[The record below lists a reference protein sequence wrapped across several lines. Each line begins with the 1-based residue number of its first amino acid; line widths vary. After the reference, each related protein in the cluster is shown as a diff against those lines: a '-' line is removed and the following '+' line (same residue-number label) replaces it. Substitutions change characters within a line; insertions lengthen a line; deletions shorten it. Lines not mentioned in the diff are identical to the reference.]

1 MFWLA
6 AMLLAAI
13 PAATV
18 VPLSK
23 NLGFVAV
30 GAYGLIASFV
40 ASLFTR
46 PGWLPPS
53 LTYRIL
59 AWVTAALLLL
69 AHGPGAVAGR
79 LLVTSSLRPSLQ
91 YLNRALDL
99 GNPPG
104 LENKDV
110 LIVNPPSMLGL
121 AYVPFA
127 KAEVSNRSNEP
138 IGKQLCRERTVAWS
152 PRRWFTVTR

>member
-1 MFWLA
+1 MA
-6 AMLLAAI
+6 
-13 PAATV
+13 
-18 VPLSK
+18 
-23 NLGFVAV
+23 G
-30 GAYGLIASFV
+30 
-40 ASLFTR
+40 LFTR

-79 LLVTSSLRPSLQ
+79 LLVTSNLRPSLQ
-91 YLNRALDL
+91 YLNRALDI

-127 KAEVSNRSNEP
+127 KAYSHQPRS
-138 IGKQLCRERTVAWS
+138 RTRS
-152 PRRWFTVTR
+152 

>member
-30 GAYGLIASFV
+30 GAHGLIASFV
-40 ASLFTR
+40 AGLFTR

-79 LLVTSSLRPSLQ
+79 LLVTSNLRPSLQ
-91 YLNRALDL
+91 YLNRALDI

-127 KAEVSNRSNEP
+127 KAYSHQPRS
-138 IGKQLCRERTVAWS
+138 RTRS
-152 PRRWFTVTR
+152 